1 MKKQVLFLLLV
12 LLTNTLVAQLKIN
25 ELMTNNV
32 SAVIDDSYNYS
43 MWVELYNPSTT
54 TSYNQYSYYF
64 TDDLTQPKKWHPP
77 VSKMISPR
85 GYCVLWFERSDRS
98 GHASFRLKPEGGV
111 LYLVNESGQVID
123 NVMYPAQYR
132 NISYGRVSD
141 GSLEWTYFEQYSS
154 GLTNNGK
161 KSATERCAKPVFVTK
176 GGFYNTPIYVT
187 LDSPMTGDTI
197 YYTTNGAEP
206 TRSHI
211 RYTPG
216 SVISIS
222 RTSIIRARCFSRN
235 KLSSDIASC
244 TYFIGERN
252 FRLPVV
258 SVVTE
263 QKNLTDNT
271 IGIYVQG
278 TNGITGNGMNT
289 PANWNQ
295 DWDRAAN
302 IELYDT
308 TNVSRINQEVDIR
321 IAGGWTRMNGQ
332 KSLIL
337 NPTKKY
343 GDNKFDY
350 DIFKAT
356 KPGMKYRSI
365 MLRNSG
371 NDFDHSMMRDGYM
384 QSLVMKRMNLDC
396 IAYEPAVCFMNGV
409 YYGIQNLRERSDE
422 DFVYSNYGYDE
433 EDIFL
438 VESWEM
444 DYDSEFKKLTNY
456 VSNSDITQKAVYDNV
471 CTMMDMDNF
480 MDYFLTEIY
489 LRNTDWPHNNV
500 KAWKKKDGGKWRWI
514 LYDTDFGYNIW
525 GNDHTHNTLIWAL
538 GEEAGS
544 LPANAPWSTLLLR
557 RLVLN
562 ETFRKRFIDKFAIQI
577 SSTFEVN
584 RANAI
589 LDSLAAKIRTEI
601 VYHKNKWGQ
610 GRDFNTDISIMKGF
624 SANRPTSMM
633 NFIGARF
640 MNNAGTAE
648 IQISSNNPKA
658 SYKFNAETIQDAQIN
673 LKYFKNQAYTL
684 EAKSVPG
691 YTFKQWEIPA
701 GSNSQM
707 LIANGSIWKY
717 WDGNAMPASNWF
729 SPGYSDSGWKTGI
742 ASLGYGGLGHTTVIG
757 YGSDANNKYPT
768 AYFRKTVNITDLASK
783 DNFEISTFVD
793 DGAAV
798 YVNGT
803 EVGRVNMPAGTLT
816 FNTYSTTYNNGV
828 TGTFTVPKNLL
839 TEGNNVIA
847 VEVHQTGASS
857 SDLFF
862 NLQFTCTISEE
873 SQVILSPVYAST
885 LTGTFNIRAIY
896 EKNSGEDPDKDL
908 QVVINEIVASNT
920 IIADEFGDKD
930 DYIEIFN
937 NSNREVNIAGWY
949 ISDTPANPTLYQI
962 PATNAALT
970 TIPAKGRLVIR
981 ADDESS
987 QGVLHASFKL
997 SKDGETV
1004 TLSRL
1009 NYLGQLTEMDRVTF
1023 PYMEQNM
1030 SYSRIPD
1037 GSSTWLVTNP
1047 TCNLANSNQTS
1058 TDDIRL
1064 TARMYPTLADNY
1076 LTIENAQNRLI
1087 RVIDLTGKVLMQ
1099 QTSNDEKMRLE
1110 LSNLKP
1116 GVYILTAG
1124 NEKFRFIKK

>member
-1 MKKQVLFLLLV
+1 MD
-12 LLTNTLVAQLKIN
+12 
-25 ELMTNNV
+25 E
-32 SAVIDDSYNYS
+32 SYNYS

-54 TSYNQYSYYF
+54 TAYNQSVYYF
-64 TDDLTQPKKWHPP
+64 TDDLKEPKKWQP
-77 VSKMISPR
+77 VSKLIGTR
-85 GYCVLWFERSDRS
+85 GYSVLWFERSDRT
-98 GHASFRLKPEGGV
+98 GHANFKLKPEGGI
-111 LYLVNESGQVID
+111 LYLLNANGQLID
-123 NVMYPAQYR
+123 NVFYPEQYR
-132 NISYGRVSD
+132 NVSYGRVTD
-141 GSLEWTYFEQYSS
+141 GSLQWTYFEQYSS
-154 GLTNNGK
+154 GTTNNGK
-161 KSATERCAKPVFVTK
+161 KSASERCAKPVFVTK
-176 GGFYNTPIYVT
+176 GGFYNTPIYVS
-187 LDSPMTGDTI
+187 LASPMTGDTI
-197 YYTTNGAEP
+197 YYTLNGAEP
-206 TRSHI
+206 TRSHT

-216 SVISIS
+216 AAIGIS

-244 TYFIGERN
+244 TYFVGERN
-252 FRLPVV
+252 FKLPVV

-271 IGIYVQG
+271 IGIYVVG
-278 TNGITGNGMNT
+278 INGITGNGMDT

-356 KPGMKYRSI
+356 KPGMKYKSI
-365 MLRNSG
+365 MIRNSG

-433 EDIFL
+433 DEIML
-438 VESWEM
+438 LESWKM
-444 DYDSEFKKLTNY
+444 SSDVEFLKLSNY
-456 VSNSDITQKAVYDNV
+456 VTNSDITQKAVYDNV
-471 CTMMDMDNF
+471 CTMMDMENF

-500 KAWKKKDGGKWRWI
+500 KTWKKKDGGKWRWI

-525 GNDHTHNTLIWAL
+525 DNNHTHNTLTWAL
-538 GEEAGS
+538 GEHSGS
-544 LPANAPWSTLLLR
+544 DPAKAPWSTLLLR

-562 ETFRKRFIDKFAIQI
+562 ETFKKRFIDKFAIQI

-601 VYHKNKWGQ
+601 VYHKNKWGS

-624 SANRPTSMM
+624 STNRPTSMM

-640 MNNAGTAE
+640 LNNPGTAE
-648 IQISSNNPKA
+648 IRISSNNPKA
-658 SYKFNAETIQDAQIN
+658 TYKFNAETIQDAQIN
-673 LKYFKNQAYTL
+673 LKHFRNQNYTL
-684 EAKSVPG
+684 EANSVPG
-691 YTFKQWEIPA
+691 YTFKQWEIP
-701 GSNSQM
+701 SNSTLQT
-707 LIANGSIWKY
+707 LIANGSSWKY
-717 WDGNAMPASNWF
+717 WDGNATPATNWF
-729 SPGYSDSGWKTGI
+729 SNAFSDLSWKSGN
-742 ASLGYGGLGHTTVIG
+742 APLGYGGLGHTTTVS
-757 YGSDANNKYPT
+757 YGSDSNNKYPT
-768 AYFRKTVNITDLASK
+768 AYFRKTVNITKLASK
-783 DNFEISTFVD
+783 DNFLISTLVD

-803 EVGRVNMPAGTLT
+803 EVGRVNMPVEALT
-816 FNTYSTTYNNGV
+816 FNTYSTTYNNGI
-828 TGTFTVPKNLL
+828 TGTFAVPKNLL
-839 TEGNNVIA
+839 VEGDNVIA
-847 VEVHQTGASS
+847 VEVHQTGATS
-857 SDLFF
+857 SDLIF
-862 NLQFTCTISEE
+862 NLQLTCSILGE
-873 SQVILSPVYAST
+873 SQVILSPVYTST
-885 LTGTFNIRAIY
+885 LSNSGSIRAIY

-908 QVVINEIVASNT
+908 LVVINEIVASNSL
-920 IIADEFGDKD
+920 IADEYGQYD
-930 DYIEIFN
+930 DYLEIYN
-937 NSNREVNIAGWY
+937 NGTREVNIAGWY
-949 ISDTPANPTLYQI
+949 LSDTPANPTLHQI
-962 PATNAALT
+962 PATNPALT

-981 ADDESS
+981 ADGEPA
-987 QGVLHASFKL
+987 QGELHANFKL

-1009 NYLGQLTEMDRVTF
+1009 NFLAELTVMDAVTF

-1037 GSSTWLVTNP
+1037 GSDTWRIVPP
-1047 TCNLANSNQTS
+1047 TCNLTNGDWSS
-1058 TDDIRL
+1058 TEDIRVL
-1064 TARMYPTLADNY
+1064 ARIYPTLVDNY
-1076 LTIENAQNRLI
+1076 LTIENVQNKLI
-1087 RVIDLTGKVLMQ
+1087 RIINLTGKVMMQ
-1099 QTSNDEKMRLE
+1099 QTCNEETMILE
-1110 LSNLKP
+1110 LSHLQP

>member
-1 MKKQVLFLLLV
+1 MD
-12 LLTNTLVAQLKIN
+12 
-25 ELMTNNV
+25 E
-32 SAVIDDSYNYS
+32 SYNYS

-54 TSYNQYSYYF
+54 TAYNQSVYYF
-64 TDDLTQPKKWHPP
+64 TDDLKEPKKWQP
-77 VSKMISPR
+77 VSKLIGTR
-85 GYCVLWFERSDRS
+85 GYSVLWFERSDRT
-98 GHASFRLKPEGGV
+98 GHANFKLKPEGGI
-111 LYLVNESGQVID
+111 LYLLNANGQLID
-123 NVMYPAQYR
+123 NVFYPEQHR
-132 NISYGRVSD
+132 NISYGRKTD
-141 GSLEWTYFEQYSS
+141 GNSEWVLFEQHSS
-154 GLTNNGK
+154 GKTNNGK
-161 KSATERCAKPVFVTK
+161 KWTTERCSNPEFNNP
-176 GGFYNTPIYVT
+176 GGFYNTAINISLV
-187 LDSPMTGDTI
+187 SPMTGDTI
-197 YYTTNGAEP
+197 YYTLNGAEP
-206 TRSHI
+206 TRSHS

-216 SVISIS
+216 AAIGIS

-244 TYFIGERN
+244 TYFVGERN
-252 FRLPVV
+252 FKLPVV

-271 IGIYVQG
+271 IGIYVVG
-278 TNGITGNGMNT
+278 TNGITGNGMDT

-356 KPGMKYRSI
+356 KPGMKYKSI
-365 MLRNSG
+365 MIRNSG
-371 NDFDHSMMRDGYM
+371 NDFDHSMMRDAFM

-433 EDIFL
+433 DEIML
-438 VESWEM
+438 LESWKM
-444 DYDSEFKKLTNY
+444 SSDVEFLKLSNY
-456 VSNSDITQKAVYDNV
+456 VTNSDITQKAVYDNV
-471 CTMMDMDNF
+471 CTMMDMENF

-500 KAWKKKDGGKWRWI
+500 KTWKKKDGGKWRWI

-525 GNDHTHNTLIWAL
+525 DNNHTHNTLTWAL
-538 GEEAGS
+538 GEHSGS
-544 LPANAPWSTLLLR
+544 DPAKAPWSTLLLR

-562 ETFRKRFIDKFAIQI
+562 ETFKKRFIDKFAIQI

-601 VYHKNKWGQ
+601 VYHKNKWGS

-624 SANRPTSMM
+624 STNRPTSMM

-640 MNNAGTAE
+640 LNNPGTAE
-648 IQISSNNPKA
+648 IRISSNNPKA
-658 SYKFNAETIQDAQIN
+658 TYKFNAETIQDAQIN
-673 LKYFKNQAYTL
+673 LKHFRNQNYTL
-684 EAKSVPG
+684 EANSVPG
-691 YTFKQWEIPA
+691 YTFKQWEIP
-701 GSNSQM
+701 SNSTLQT
-707 LIANGSIWKY
+707 LIANGSSWKY
-717 WDGNAMPASNWF
+717 WDGNATPATNWF
-729 SPGYSDSGWKTGI
+729 SNAFSDLSWKNGN
-742 ASLGYGGLGHTTVIG
+742 APLGYGGLGHTTTVS
-757 YGSDANNKYPT
+757 YGSDSNNKYPT
-768 AYFRKTVNITDLASK
+768 AYFRKTVNITELASK
-783 DNFEISTFVD
+783 DNFLISTLVD

-803 EVGRVNMPAGTLT
+803 EVGRVNMPAGALT
-816 FNTYSTTYNNGV
+816 FNTYSTTYNNGI
-828 TGTFTVPKNLL
+828 TGTFNVPKNLL
-839 TEGNNVIA
+839 TEGDNVIA
-847 VEVHQTGASS
+847 VEVHQTGATS
-857 SDLFF
+857 SDLIF
-862 NLQFTCTISEE
+862 NLQLTCSILGE
-873 SQVILSPVYAST
+873 SQVILSPVYTST
-885 LTGTFNIRAIY
+885 LSNSGSIRAIY

-908 QVVINEIVASNT
+908 QVVINEIVASNSL
-920 IIADEFGDKD
+920 IADEYGQYD
-930 DYIEIFN
+930 DYLEIYN
-937 NSNREVNIAGWY
+937 NGTREVNIAGWY
-949 ISDTPANPTLYQI
+949 LSDTPANPTLHQI
-962 PATNAALT
+962 PSTNAQLT

-981 ADDESS
+981 ADGEPA
-987 QGVLHASFKL
+987 QGELHANFKL

-1009 NYLGQLTEMDRVTF
+1009 NFLAELTVMDAVTF

-1037 GSSTWLVTNP
+1037 GSDTWRIVPP
-1047 TCNLANSNQTS
+1047 TCNLTNGDWSS
-1058 TDDIRL
+1058 TEDIRVL
-1064 TARMYPTLADNY
+1064 ARIYPTLVDNY
-1076 LTIENAQNRLI
+1076 LTIENVQNKLI
-1087 RVIDLTGKVLMQ
+1087 RIINLTGKVMMQ
-1099 QTSNDEKMRLE
+1099 QTCNEETMTLE
-1110 LSNLKP
+1110 LSHLQP
-1116 GVYILTAG
+1116 GVYILTVG

>member
-1 MKKQVLFLLLV
+1 MD
-12 LLTNTLVAQLKIN
+12 
-25 ELMTNNV
+25 E
-32 SAVIDDSYNYS
+32 SYNYS

-54 TSYNQYSYYF
+54 TAYNQSVYYF
-64 TDDLTQPKKWHPP
+64 TDDLTQPKKWQP
-77 VSKMISPR
+77 VSKLIGTR
-85 GYCVLWFERSDRS
+85 GYSVLWFERSDRT
-98 GHASFRLKPEGGV
+98 GHANFKLKPEGGI
-111 LYLVNESGQVID
+111 LYLLNANGQLID
-123 NVMYPAQYR
+123 NVFYPEQHR
-132 NISYGRVSD
+132 NISYGRKTD
-141 GSLEWTYFEQYSS
+141 GNSEWVLFEQHSS
-154 GLTNNGK
+154 GKTNNGK
-161 KSATERCAKPVFVTK
+161 IYATEQCSKPEFVTP
-176 GGFYNTPIYVT
+176 GGFYKNPITVS
-187 LDSPMTGDTI
+187 LASPMTGDTI
-197 YYTTNGAEP
+197 YYTLNGAEP
-206 TRSHI
+206 TRSHS

-216 SVISIS
+216 AAIGIS

-244 TYFIGERN
+244 TYFVGERN

-271 IGIYVQG
+271 IGIYVVG

-289 PANWNQ
+289 PVNWNQ

-356 KPGMKYRSI
+356 KPGMKYKSI
-365 MLRNSG
+365 MIRNSG
-371 NDFDHSMMRDGYM
+371 NDFDHSMMRDAFM

-433 EDIFL
+433 DEIML
-438 VESWEM
+438 LESWKM
-444 DYDSEFKKLTNY
+444 SSDVEFLKLSNY
-456 VSNSDITQKAVYDNV
+456 VTNSDITQKAVYDNV
-471 CTMMDMDNF
+471 CTMMDMENF

-500 KAWKKKDGGKWRWI
+500 KTWKKKDGGKWRWI

-525 GNDHTHNTLIWAL
+525 DNNHTHNTLTWAL
-538 GEEAGS
+538 GEHSGS
-544 LPANAPWSTLLLR
+544 DPAKAPWSTLLLR

-562 ETFRKRFIDKFAIQI
+562 ETFKKRFIDKFAIQI

-601 VYHKNKWGQ
+601 VFHKNKWGQ
-610 GRDFNTDISIMKGF
+610 GRNFNEDISIMKGF

-640 MNNAGTAE
+640 LNNPGTAE
-648 IQISSNNPKA
+648 IRISSNIPKA
-658 SYKFNAETIQDAQIN
+658 TYKFNAETIQDAQIN
-673 LKYFKNQAYTL
+673 LKHFRNQNYTL
-684 EAKSVPG
+684 EANSVPG
-691 YTFKQWEIPA
+691 YTFKQWEIP
-701 GSNSQM
+701 SNSTLQT
-707 LIANGSIWKY
+707 LIANGSSWKY
-717 WDGNAMPASNWF
+717 WDGNATPATNWF
-729 SPGYSDSGWKTGI
+729 SNAFSDLSWKSGN
-742 ASLGYGGLGHTTVIG
+742 APLGYGGLGHTTTVS
-757 YGSDANNKYPT
+757 YGSDSNNKYPT
-768 AYFRKTVNITDLASK
+768 AYFRKTVNITKLASK
-783 DNFEISTFVD
+783 DNFLISTLVD

-803 EVGRVNMPAGTLT
+803 EVGRVNMPVEALT
-816 FNTYSTTYNNGV
+816 FNTYSTTYNNGI
-828 TGTFTVPKNLL
+828 TGTFAVPKNLL
-839 TEGNNVIA
+839 VEGDNVIA
-847 VEVHQTGASS
+847 VEVHQTGATS
-857 SDLFF
+857 SDLIF
-862 NLQFTCTISEE
+862 NLQLTCSILGE
-873 SQVILSPVYAST
+873 SQVILSPVYTST
-885 LTGTFNIRAIY
+885 LSNSGSIRAIY

-908 QVVINEIVASNT
+908 QVVINEIVASNSL
-920 IIADEFGDKD
+920 IADEYGQYD
-930 DYIEIFN
+930 DYLEIYN
-937 NSNREVNIAGWY
+937 NSNRAVNIGGWY
-949 ISDTPANPTLYQI
+949 LSDTPANPTLHQI
-962 PATNAALT
+962 PSTNAQLT

-981 ADDESS
+981 ADDEPA
-987 QGVLHASFKL
+987 QGELHASFKL

-1009 NYLGQLTEMDRVTF
+1009 NFLAELTVMDAVTF

-1037 GSSTWLVTNP
+1037 GSDTWRIVPP
-1047 TCNLANSNQTS
+1047 TCNLTNGDWSS
-1058 TDDIRL
+1058 TEDIRVL
-1064 TARMYPTLADNY
+1064 ARIYPTLVDNY
-1076 LTIENAQNRLI
+1076 LTIENVQNKLI
-1087 RVIDLTGKVLMQ
+1087 RIINLTGKVMMQ
-1099 QTSNDEKMRLE
+1099 QTCNEETMILE
-1110 LSNLKP
+1110 LSHLQP

>member
-1 MKKQVLFLLLV
+1 MD
-12 LLTNTLVAQLKIN
+12 
-25 ELMTNNV
+25 E
-32 SAVIDDSYNYS
+32 SYNYS

-54 TSYNQYSYYF
+54 TAYNQSVYYF
-64 TDDLTQPKKWHPP
+64 TDDLKEPKKWSPA
-77 VSKMISPR
+77 SKLIGTR
-85 GYCVLWFERSDRS
+85 GYSVLWFERSDRT
-98 GHASFRLKPEGGV
+98 GHANFKLKPEGGI
-111 LYLVNESGQVID
+111 LYLLNANGQLID
-123 NVMYPAQYR
+123 NVFYPEQHR
-132 NISYGRVSD
+132 NISYGRKTD
-141 GSLEWTYFEQYSS
+141 GNSEWVLFEQHSS
-154 GLTNNGK
+154 GKTNNGK
-161 KSATERCAKPVFVTK
+161 IYATEQCSKPEFVTP
-176 GGFYNTPIYVT
+176 GGFYKNPITVS
-187 LDSPMTGDTI
+187 LASPMTGDTI
-197 YYTTNGAEP
+197 YYTLNGAEP
-206 TRSHI
+206 TRSHS

-216 SVISIS
+216 AAIGIS

-244 TYFIGERN
+244 TYFVGERN

-271 IGIYVQG
+271 IGIYVVG

-289 PANWNQ
+289 PVNWNQ

-356 KPGMKYRSI
+356 KPGMKYKSI
-365 MLRNSG
+365 MIRNSG
-371 NDFDHSMMRDGYM
+371 NDFDHSMMRDAFM

-433 EDIFL
+433 DEIML
-438 VESWEM
+438 LESWKM
-444 DYDSEFKKLTNY
+444 SSDVEFLKLSNY
-456 VSNSDITQKAVYDNV
+456 VTNSDITQKAVYDNV
-471 CTMMDMDNF
+471 CTMMDMENF

-500 KAWKKKDGGKWRWI
+500 KTWKKKDGGKWRWI

-525 GNDHTHNTLIWAL
+525 DNNHTHNTLTWAL
-538 GEEAGS
+538 GEHSGS
-544 LPANAPWSTLLLR
+544 DPAKAPWSTLLLR

-562 ETFRKRFIDKFAIQI
+562 ETFKKRFIDKFAIQI

-601 VYHKNKWGQ
+601 VFHKNKWGQ
-610 GRDFNTDISIMKGF
+610 GRNFNEDISIMKGF

-640 MNNAGTAE
+640 LNNPGTAE
-648 IQISSNNPKA
+648 IRISSNIPKA
-658 SYKFNAETIQDAQIN
+658 TYKFNAETIQDAQIN
-673 LKYFKNQAYTL
+673 LKHFRNQNYTL
-684 EAKSVPG
+684 EANSVPG
-691 YTFKQWEIPA
+691 YTFKQWEIP
-701 GSNSQM
+701 SNSTLQT
-707 LIANGSIWKY
+707 LIANGSSWKY
-717 WDGNAMPASNWF
+717 WDGNATPATNWF
-729 SPGYSDSGWKTGI
+729 SNAFSDLSWKSGN
-742 ASLGYGGLGHTTVIG
+742 APLGYGGLGHTTTVS

-768 AYFRKTVNITDLASK
+768 AYFRKTVNITELASK
-783 DNFEISTFVD
+783 DNFLISTLVD

-803 EVGRVNMPAGTLT
+803 EVGRVNMPAGALT
-816 FNTYSTTYNNGV
+816 FNTYSTTYNNGI
-828 TGTFTVPKNLL
+828 TGTFNVPKNLL
-839 TEGNNVIA
+839 SEGDNVIA
-847 VEVHQTGASS
+847 VEVHQTGATS
-857 SDLFF
+857 SDLIF
-862 NLQFTCTISEE
+862 NLQLTCSILGE
-873 SQVILSPVYAST
+873 SQVILSPVYTST
-885 LTGTFNIRAIY
+885 LSNSGSIKAIY
-896 EKNSGEDPDKDL
+896 EKNSGEDPDKDMD
-908 QVVINEIVASNT
+908 VVINEIVASNT
-920 IIADEFGDKD
+920 LIADEFGQYD
-930 DYIEIFN
+930 DYLEIYN
-937 NSNREVNIAGWY
+937 NGTSEVNIAGWY

-962 PATNAALT
+962 PATNPALT

-981 ADDESS
+981 ADGEPA
-987 QGVLHASFKL
+987 QGELHANFKL

-1009 NYLGQLTEMDRVTF
+1009 NFLAELTVMDAVTF

-1037 GSSTWLVTNP
+1037 GSDTWRIVPP
-1047 TCNLANSNQTS
+1047 TCNLTNGDWSS
-1058 TDDIRL
+1058 TEDIRVL
-1064 TARMYPTLADNY
+1064 ARIYPTLVDNY
-1076 LTIENAQNRLI
+1076 LTIENVQNKLI
-1087 RVIDLTGKVLMQ
+1087 RIINLTGKVMMQ
-1099 QTSNDEKMRLE
+1099 QTCNEETMTLE
-1110 LSNLKP
+1110 LSHLQP
-1116 GVYILTAG
+1116 GVYILTVG

>member
-1 MKKQVLFLLLV
+1 MD
-12 LLTNTLVAQLKIN
+12 
-25 ELMTNNV
+25 E
-32 SAVIDDSYNYS
+32 SYNYS

-54 TSYNQYSYYF
+54 TAYNQSVYYF
-64 TDDLTQPKKWHPP
+64 TDDLKEPKKWQP
-77 VSKMISPR
+77 VSKLIGTR
-85 GYCVLWFERSDRS
+85 GYSVLWFERSDRT
-98 GHASFRLKPEGGV
+98 GHANFKLKPEGGI
-111 LYLVNESGQVID
+111 LYLLNANGQLID
-123 NVMYPAQYR
+123 NVFYPEQHR
-132 NISYGRVSD
+132 NISYGRKTD
-141 GSLEWTYFEQYSS
+141 GNSEWVLFEQHSS
-154 GLTNNGK
+154 GKTNNGK
-161 KSATERCAKPVFVTK
+161 IYATEQCSKPEFVTP
-176 GGFYNTPIYVT
+176 GGFYKNPITVS
-187 LDSPMTGDTI
+187 LASPMTGDTI
-197 YYTTNGAEP
+197 YYTLNGAEP
-206 TRSHI
+206 TRSHS

-216 SVISIS
+216 AAIGIS

-244 TYFIGERN
+244 TYFVGERN
-252 FRLPVV
+252 FKLPVV

-271 IGIYVQG
+271 IGIYVVG
-278 TNGITGNGMNT
+278 INGITGNGMDT

-356 KPGMKYRSI
+356 KPGMKYKSI
-365 MLRNSG
+365 MIRNSG

-433 EDIFL
+433 DEIML
-438 VESWEM
+438 LESWKM
-444 DYDSEFKKLTNY
+444 SSDVEFLKLSNY
-456 VSNSDITQKAVYDNV
+456 VTNSDITQKAVYDNV
-471 CTMMDMDNF
+471 CTMMDMENF

-500 KAWKKKDGGKWRWI
+500 KTWKKKDGGKWRWI

-525 GNDHTHNTLIWAL
+525 DNNHTHNTLTWAL
-538 GEEAGS
+538 GEHSGS
-544 LPANAPWSTLLLR
+544 DPAKAPWSTLLLR

-562 ETFRKRFIDKFAIQI
+562 ETFKKRFIDKFAIQI

-601 VYHKNKWGQ
+601 VYHKNKWGS

-624 SANRPTSMM
+624 STNRPTSMM

-640 MNNAGTAE
+640 LNNPGTAE
-648 IQISSNNPKA
+648 IRISSNNPKA
-658 SYKFNAETIQDAQIN
+658 TYKFNAETIQDAQIN
-673 LKYFKNQAYTL
+673 LKHFRNQNYTL
-684 EAKSVPG
+684 EANSVPG
-691 YTFKQWEIPA
+691 YTFKQWEIP
-701 GSNSQM
+701 SNSTLQT
-707 LIANGSIWKY
+707 LIANGSSWKY
-717 WDGNAMPASNWF
+717 WDGNATPATNWF
-729 SPGYSDSGWKTGI
+729 SNAFSDLSWKSGN
-742 ASLGYGGLGHTTVIG
+742 APLGYGGLGHTTTVS
-757 YGSDANNKYPT
+757 YGSDSNNKYPT
-768 AYFRKTVNITDLASK
+768 AYFRKTVNITKLASK
-783 DNFEISTFVD
+783 DNFLISTLVD

-803 EVGRVNMPAGTLT
+803 EVGRVNMPVEALT
-816 FNTYSTTYNNGV
+816 FNTYSTTYNNGI
-828 TGTFTVPKNLL
+828 TGTFAVPKNLL
-839 TEGNNVIA
+839 VEGDNVIA
-847 VEVHQTGASS
+847 VEVHQTGATS
-857 SDLFF
+857 SDLIF
-862 NLQFTCTISEE
+862 NLQLTCSILGE
-873 SQVILSPVYAST
+873 SQVILSPVYTST
-885 LTGTFNIRAIY
+885 LSNSGSIRAIY

-908 QVVINEIVASNT
+908 LVVINEIVASNSL
-920 IIADEFGDKD
+920 IADEYGQYD
-930 DYIEIFN
+930 DYLEIYN
-937 NSNREVNIAGWY
+937 NGTSEVNIAGWY

-962 PATNAALT
+962 PSTNAQLT

-981 ADDESS
+981 ADDEPA
-987 QGVLHASFKL
+987 QGELHASFKL

-1009 NYLGQLTEMDRVTF
+1009 NFLAELTVMDAVTF

-1037 GSSTWLVTNP
+1037 GSDTWRIVPP
-1047 TCNLANSNQTS
+1047 TCNLTNGDWSS
-1058 TDDIRL
+1058 TEDIRVL
-1064 TARMYPTLADNY
+1064 ARIYPTLVDNS
-1076 LTIENAQNRLI
+1076 LTIENVQNKLI
-1087 RVIDLTGKVLMQ
+1087 RIINLTGKVMMQ
-1099 QTSNDEKMRLE
+1099 QTCNEETMTLE
-1110 LSNLKP
+1110 LSHLQP
-1116 GVYILTAG
+1116 GVYILTVG

>member
-1 MKKQVLFLLLV
+1 MD
-12 LLTNTLVAQLKIN
+12 
-25 ELMTNNV
+25 E
-32 SAVIDDSYNYS
+32 SDNYS

-54 TSYNQYSYYF
+54 TAYNQSVYYF
-64 TDDLTQPKKWHPP
+64 TDDLTQPKKWQP
-77 VSKMISPR
+77 VSKLIGTR
-85 GYCVLWFERSDRS
+85 GYSVLWFERSDRT
-98 GHASFRLKPEGGV
+98 GHANFKLKPEGGI
-111 LYLVNESGQVID
+111 LYLLNANGQLID
-123 NVMYPAQYR
+123 NVFYPEQYR
-132 NISYGRVSD
+132 NTSYGRKTD
-141 GSLEWTYFEQYSS
+141 GNSEWVFFEQHSS
-154 GLTNNGK
+154 VKTNNGK
-161 KSATERCAKPVFVTK
+161 IYATEQCSKPEFITP
-176 GGFYNTPIYVT
+176 GGFYKNPITVS
-187 LDSPMTGDTI
+187 LASPMTGDTI
-197 YYTTNGAEP
+197 YYTLNGAEP
-206 TRSHI
+206 TRSHT

-216 SVISIS
+216 SVIGIS
-222 RTSIIRARCFSRN
+222 NTSIIRARCFSRN

-252 FRLPVV
+252 FKLPVV
-258 SVVTE
+258 SVITE

-271 IGIYVQG
+271 IGIYVVG
-278 TNGITGNGMNT
+278 TNGITGNGMTT

-356 KPGMKYRSI
+356 KPGMKYKSI
-365 MLRNSG
+365 MIRNSG
-371 NDFDHSMMRDGYM
+371 NDFDHSMMRDAFM

-433 EDIFL
+433 DEIML
-438 VESWEM
+438 LESWKM
-444 DYDSEFKKLTNY
+444 SSDVEFLKLSNY
-456 VSNSDITQKAVYDNV
+456 VTNSDITQKAVYDNV
-471 CTMMDMDNF
+471 CTMMDMENF

-500 KAWKKKDGGKWRWI
+500 KTWKKKDGGKWRWI

-525 GNDHTHNTLIWAL
+525 DNNHTHNTLTWAL
-538 GEEAGS
+538 GEHSGS
-544 LPANAPWSTLLLR
+544 DPAKAPWSTLLLR

-562 ETFRKRFIDKFAIQI
+562 ETFKKRFIDKFAIQI

-601 VYHKNKWGQ
+601 VFHKNKWGQ
-610 GRDFNTDISIMKGF
+610 GRNFNEDISIMKGF

-640 MNNAGTAE
+640 LNNPGTAE
-648 IQISSNNPKA
+648 IRISSNNPKA
-658 SYKFNAETIQDAQIN
+658 TYKFNAETIQDAQIN
-673 LKYFKNQAYTL
+673 LKHFRNQNYTL
-684 EAKSVPG
+684 EANSVPG
-691 YTFKQWEIPA
+691 YTFKQWEIP
-701 GSNSQM
+701 SNSTLQT
-707 LIANGSIWKY
+707 LIANGSSWKY
-717 WDGNAMPASNWF
+717 WDGNATPATNWF
-729 SPGYSDSGWKTGI
+729 SNAFSDLSWKNGN
-742 ASLGYGGLGHTTVIG
+742 APLGYGGLGHTTTVS

-803 EVGRVNMPAGTLT
+803 EVGRVNMPAGALT
-816 FNTYSTTYNNGV
+816 FNTYSTTYNNGI
-828 TGTFTVPKNLL
+828 TGTFNVPKNLL
-839 TEGNNVIA
+839 TEGDNVIA
-847 VEVHQTGASS
+847 VEVHQTGATS
-857 SDLFF
+857 SDLIF
-862 NLQFTCTISEE
+862 NLQLTCSILGE
-873 SQVILSPVYAST
+873 SQVILSPVYTST
-885 LTGTFNIRAIY
+885 LSNSGSIRAIY

-908 QVVINEIVASNT
+908 QVVINEIVASNSL
-920 IIADEFGDKD
+920 IADEYGQYD
-930 DYIEIFN
+930 DYLEIYN
-937 NSNREVNIAGWY
+937 NGTREVNIAGWY
-949 ISDTPANPTLYQI
+949 ISDTPANPTLHQI
-962 PATNAALT
+962 PSTNAQLT

-981 ADDESS
+981 ADDEPA
-987 QGVLHASFKL
+987 QGELHASFKL

-1009 NYLGQLTEMDRVTF
+1009 NYLAELTVMDAVTF

-1037 GSSTWLVTNP
+1037 GSDTWRIVPATYNLTNGDWSSTE
-1047 TCNLANSNQTS
+1047 
-1058 TDDIRL
+1058 DIRVL
-1064 TARMYPTLADNY
+1064 ARIYPTLVDNY
-1076 LTIENAQNRLI
+1076 LTIENVQNKLI
-1087 RVIDLTGKVLMQ
+1087 RIINLTGKVMMQ
-1099 QTSNDEKMRLE
+1099 QTCNEETMTLE
-1110 LSNLKP
+1110 LSHLQP